1 MKLFFYFLLLITLVS
16 CQKEDVTNTDP
27 RLRYV
32 GDWNFK
38 SNSYSY
44 SGFYDYNVPPGYSP
58 IWTYT
63 ESSSSDYNDSTGII
77 SIGLNPYELIIKY
90 CNTCPSQIFMLNENG
105 VNSWTLTDSTFFNDV
120 VPPPPSY
127 SPSYSTLNIEG
138 WKL

>member
-1 MKLFFYFLLLITLVS
+1 MKLLFYLLIAIILVS
-16 CQKEDVTNTDP
+16 CQKEEVTNNDP

-77 SIGLNPYELIIKY
+77 SIGPNPYELIIKY

-105 VNSWTLTDSTFFNDV
+105 ANSWTLTDSTFYNDV

>member
-1 MKLFFYFLLLITLVS
+1 MKLFFYLLIVITLIS
-16 CQKEDVTNTDP
+16 CQKEDVTNNDP

-63 ESSSSDYNDSTGII
+63 ESFSTGYNDSTGLI
-77 SIGLNPYELIIKY
+77 SIGPNPNELIIQY
-90 CNTCPSQIFMLNENG
+90 CNTCPSEVFMLNENG
-105 VNSWTLTDSTFFNDV
+105 VNLWTITDSTFFNDV